1 MVDLK
6 FAFKSASASLRGR
19 AKDSIC
25 YIVIFAVALYG
36 SVPLFSASSVPPGY
50 DSVMHF
56 SKIRI
61 FSQFFPSI
69 PRWFPWWYCGTPSL
83 RFYPPLSYFLLSSIS
98 WLFRIS
104 ALEAY
109 QFTDFFSFYLA
120 GLFIYH
126 LMKTLT
132 NSRFAS
138 VSSAILYMLTP
149 QTLYGRFFI
158 GHFTHNFSMFLI
170 PLTLFCIVKYG
181 DGMKRIALMT
191 APLFATLFLSHFQ
204 TALCFGFM
212 LAILVFFT
220 LISEWWKKEP
230 RRISISGLSLGGV
243 LGICLAGFWL
253 LPSLLEGSGQLG
265 LTSEAALKT
274 MIPIE
279 SLFIDADQLWYL
291 SPIQKI
297 WCKQYFL
304 GFPLIVLSFL
314 AIVLIIRRKIAANK
328 RFWGIIFTFWTAL
341 FLFAIVSPYIGLV
354 LGWPNRFPYFVSMP
368 MAMLAGLAINWIEDH
383 LSFSSMDSYS
393 SKRLALYSLL
403 TVTALSTLIYTL
415 DVEQFTYYPYSN
427 EIQVSE
433 RLKTLNQKPIERVAS
448 FGTASYVFNVISD
461 GWQLDGGY
469 VQGQINP
476 DFYYKYLWTLK
487 ETDDIDAI
495 LETLNATNARYVVVP
510 QGQALSAYQDQRFFE
525 RIEMVGFTIFRLK
538 NNYTL
543 NFVEIINGDASI
555 NYSYPYP
562 DELHLMIQD
571 CSEDVTLVVKMN
583 YYPGWVAHSSN
594 GEVELT
600 EDSDGLMKI
609 EVNGANSL
617 DITLQYGQTWV
628 DHMTLGVTVAGVAIY
643 LFILR
648 RRFARTQYFRKT
660 K

>member
-6 FAFKSASASLRGR
+6 FAFKSACTSLRGR
-19 AKDSIC
+19 ARDSIC

-36 SVPLFSASSVPPGY
+36 SVPLFSASSAPPGY

-83 RFYPPLSYFLLSSIS
+83 RFYPPLSYFFSSSIS

-368 MAMLAGLAINWIEDH
+368 MAMLAGLTINWIEDH
-383 LSFSSMDSYS
+383 PSFSSMDSCS
-393 SKRLALYSLL
+393 PKRLALYSLL